1 MLFTET
7 EDAEK
12 HSFFFEIGTD
22 HRLINKNHTWREPY
36 VSRNI
41 VLIDVTQ
48 CQKESK
54 KDNNKAI
61 FDSLMKSSNANMIT
75 LSKRIT
81 LKGIMKRATKS
92 FLEKNA

>member
-1 MLFTET
+1 MLFKET

-12 HSFFFEIGTD
+12 HSFFFESETENKMID
-22 HRLINKNHTWREPY
+22 KNHAWREPN
-36 VSRNI
+36 RCNI
-41 VLIDVTQ
+41 VLIDITQ

-61 FDSLMKSSNANMIT
+61 FDRLMKCSNANMMT

-92 FLEKNA
+92 LLEKNA